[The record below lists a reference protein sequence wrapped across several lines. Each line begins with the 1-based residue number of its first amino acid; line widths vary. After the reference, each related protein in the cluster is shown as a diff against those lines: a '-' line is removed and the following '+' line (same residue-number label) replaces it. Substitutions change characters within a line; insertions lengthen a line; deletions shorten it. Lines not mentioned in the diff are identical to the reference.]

1 MDLPEPTARKTSSRA
16 DRAGRS
22 SSRSGSPVTIPAALP
37 SPGEPGDPFTTQPIS
52 ASGSGSGSG
61 FRSARSTARR
71 QRTNSTSSRA
81 GERIFIPSNFDTHP
95 IPSPVAGKHTG
106 MPIQRFVSN
115 ASLASGYF
123 REGSTSSALFATFE
137 ETAALAAASSQDNT
151 PLRRYVRYMARERK
165 GTRDLMII
173 GIIAAGWVRWAVGT
187 SGWSGRGTPP
197 KFGDFEAQRHW
208 IELTLHLPYD
218 QWYFYDL
225 QYWGLDYPPLSGW
238 LSMWCGKLAS
248 HFPSLDSSFALFDS
262 RGAEAQPLP
271 SFMRLTVLLCDAFVY
286 FPAVLF
292 FLSRRLR
299 GSGRG
304 TRTRS
309 IAQLSVLFQPALILI
324 DHGHFQYNNVMLG
337 LSAGAFAL
345 LSTNLPNPDGPGFGL
360 SSSGK
365 RSSGPASGGADS
377 STPLSTRTSKRHLTN
392 LSRRLSYDY
401 VAAAILFSLSL
412 GFKQMALYYAPA
424 VFAIMLGRCWGLA
437 AHVGFDR
444 GLALFSG
451 LAIFTT
457 LTFVTTFHPWLTSP
471 TQFLQVIH
479 RIFPLARGIFED
491 KVANLWC
498 FLSVLPIIPRSLRP
512 KELMSVEALA
522 RVSMITTV
530 LVILP
535 GCIQLFWA
543 GAQTVKVEMEVD
555 EVQQRKGKVSQNGT
569 DAHGRPYFAASIKAP
584 SSYDGASVA
593 GSVMATP
600 LRQPRHRGSIST
612 ASATPMKSSVTG
624 GVGASGHSTR
634 SLLPPPPRQQASI
647 CPSPAARILPY
658 ALLSTSM
665 AFFLFG
671 FQVHEKSILLPL
683 LPLTLLMCAKGDS
696 WGGGEAKI
704 DWEWAVLGNNVA
716 TFSLW
721 PLLKKDGVG
730 LQYTMM
736 LFFWNWVIGHRP
748 FSELLAG
755 RQTFIGWFGGLVHV
769 AMVGLHALEAGLPYL
784 LSPSSLDRLTTR
796 YPDLFPVLNVVLCTP
811 VFGLIWLWAL
821 KRQLEVGFAVGL
833 GGFGVLLNGG
843 GSGGGAGSGSGASGR
858 KGTPRASPAPVAATP
873 IIRSTK
879 VGAGGS

>member
-1 MDLPEPTARKTSSRA
+1 MDFSDVPVRRASHKVDKAAR
-16 DRAGRS
+16 
-22 SSRSGSPVTIPAALP
+22 SSRSGSPVATTSALP
-37 SPGEPGDPFTTQPIS
+37 PADGTDPFGTQALPPS
-52 ASGSGSGSG
+52 ASGSGSGFKNSLRSG
-61 FRSARSTARR
+61 ARR
-71 QRTNSTSSRA
+71 QRTNSSSSRTM
-81 GERIFIPSNFDTHP
+81 ERLFIPPNYENNHLVT
-95 IPSPVAGKHTG
+95 SPVSSRHGNV
-106 MPIQRFVSN
+106 PIQRLVSN
-115 ASLASGYF
+115 ASITSGYG
-123 REGSTSSALFATFE
+123 RESITSSSLLSRFE
-137 ETAALAAASSQDNT
+137 DSAALAAAASQDTT

-173 GIIAAGWVRWAVGT
+173 GIVAAGWVRWAVGT
-187 SGWSGRGTPP
+187 SGWSGKGVGP

-208 IELTLHLPYD
+208 IELTSHLPYD

-238 LSMWCGKLAS
+238 LSLWCGQLAS
-248 HFPSLDSSFALFDS
+248 YFPALEPGFALYTS

-271 SFMRLTVLLCDAFVY
+271 SFMRLTVLLCDSLVY

-292 FLSRRLR
+292 FLSRRLK

-309 IAQLSVLFQPALILI
+309 ISQLSVIFQPALILI

-337 LSAGAFAL
+337 LSAAAFAL
-345 LSTNLPNPDGPGFGL
+345 LSTNLPNPDGPGFGYNIAN
-360 SSSGK
+360 K
-365 RSSGPASGGADS
+365 RSSVSAATVPEA
-377 STPLSTRTSKRHLTN
+377 TSNTSVKSVKRRLTN

-401 VAAAILFSLSL
+401 VLAAILFSMSL

-457 LTFVTTFHPWLTSP
+457 LTFVIMFHPWLTSP
-471 TQFLQVIH
+471 EQFLQVIH

-491 KVANLWC
+491 KVANIWC
-498 FLSVLPIIPRSLRP
+498 FLSVLPVVPRPLRP
-512 KELMSVEALA
+512 KELFSVQALA
-522 RVSMITTV
+522 RLSMVTTV
-530 LVILP
+530 LVIIP
-535 GCIQLFWA
+535 GCVQLFWA
-543 GAQTVKVEMEVD
+543 GAETVRVEMEVD
-555 EVQQRKGKVSQNGT
+555 EVQQRKGKALLNGLDGQT
-569 DAHGRPYFAASIKAP
+569 KPHFAASIKAP
-584 SSYDGASVA
+584 SSYDGASVMGA
-593 GSVMATP
+593 VLQTP
-600 LRQPRHRGSIST
+600 IKTPRHRGSMST
-612 ASATPMKSSVTG
+612 TSATPMKHSSTNNANPG
-624 GVGASGHSTR
+624 NR
-634 SLLPPPPRQQASI
+634 SLLPQQPKQQASI

-730 LQYTMM
+730 LQYALM

-755 RQTFIGWFGGLVHV
+755 RQTFVGWFGGLVHV
-769 AMVGLHALEAGLPYL
+769 AMVGLHLLEIGLPHI
-784 LSPSSLDRLTTR
+784 LSQSSLEKLLAR
-796 YPDLFPVLNVVLCTP
+796 YPDLFPVLNVILCTP

-833 GGFGVLLNGG
+833 GTFGLL
-843 GSGGGAGSGSGASGR
+843 SGGGGEGVSAGHR
-858 KGTPRASPAPVAATP
+858 GTKDVSRLSPTP
-873 IIRSTK
+873 ITTSIPTPK
-879 VGAGGS
+879 VHRAPPVTPAS

>member
-1 MDLPEPTARKTSSRA
+1 MDFPEQIARKASQKS
-16 DRAGRS
+16 DKPGRS
-22 SSRSGSPVTIPAALP
+22 SRSVSPSALVLPGSTDAAV
-37 SPGEPGDPFTTQPIS
+37 DPFGQQPLS
-52 ASGSGSGSG
+52 AGGSGSGI
-61 FRSARSTARR
+61 RNMRTAGRR
-71 QRTNSTSSRA
+71 QRTNSTSSRG
-81 GERIFIPSNFDTHP
+81 GERLFAPSNFD
-95 IPSPVAGKHTG
+95 SSVVNSSVVGKHAG
-106 MPIQRFVSN
+106 MPIHRFVSN
-115 ASLASGYF
+115 ASAGSGVY
-123 REGSTSSALFATFE
+123 REGSPSSALLSTFE
-137 ETAALAAASSQDNT
+137 GSAALAAAASQDNT

-173 GIIAAGWVRWAVGT
+173 GILAAGWLRWVVGT
-187 SGWSGRGTPP
+187 GGWSGRGMPP

-218 QWYFYDL
+218 QWYLYDL

-238 LSMWCGKLAS
+238 LSLWCGKLAS
-248 HFPSLDSSFALFDS
+248 WFPALDASFALFSS

-271 SFMRLTVLLCDAFVY
+271 SFMRLTVLLCDAFIYV
-286 FPAVLF
+286 PAVLF

-324 DHGHFQYNNVMLG
+324 DYGHFQYNNVMLG
-337 LSAGAFAL
+337 LSAGTFAL
-345 LSTNLPNPDGPGFGL
+345 LSTNLPNPDGPGFGAPSSTTKRNSNPPTGPTDATPSL
-360 SSSGK
+360 SSRSVK
-365 RSSGPASGGADS
+365 R
-377 STPLSTRTSKRHLTN
+377 RLTN

-437 AHVGFDR
+437 ANIGFDR

-457 LTFVTTFHPWLTSP
+457 LTFAAMFHPWLTSP
-471 TQFLQVIH
+471 QLFLQVIH

-491 KVANLWC
+491 KVANFWC
-498 FLSVLPIIPRSLRP
+498 FLSVLPVIPRSLRP

-522 RVSMITTV
+522 RVSMITTL

-535 GCIQLFWA
+535 GCVQLFWA
-543 GAQTVKVEMEVD
+543 GAETVRVEMETD
-555 EVQQRKGKVSQNGT
+555 EVQQRKSKAGSNGT
-569 DAHGRPYFAASIKAP
+569 EAQGRPYYAGSIKAP

-593 GSVMATP
+593 GSVLATP
-600 LRQPRHRGSIST
+600 LKSTRHRGSIST
-612 ASATPMKSSVTG
+612 ASATPMKSSVAG
-624 GVGASGHSTR
+624 STTAGTHPSR
-634 SLLPPPPRQQASI
+634 SLLPQAPRSQASI
-647 CPSPAARILPY
+647 CPSPAARVLPY

-671 FQVHEKSILLPL
+671 FQVHEKSVLLPL

-696 WGGGEAKI
+696 WGGGEAKS
-704 DWEWAVLGNNVA
+704 DWEWAVLGNNVGV
-716 TFSLW
+716 FSLW
-721 PLLKKDGVG
+721 PLLKRDGVT
-730 LQYTMM
+730 LQYAVV

-755 RQTFIGWFGGLVHV
+755 RQTFVGWFGGLVHV
-769 AMVGLHALEAGLPYL
+769 AMVGLHVLEVGLPYVVSAPTL
-784 LSPSSLDRLTTR
+784 ERLMTR

-811 VFGLIWLWAL
+811 VFGLIWLWSL
-821 KRQLEVGFAVGL
+821 KRQLEIGFAVGL
-833 GGFGVLLNGG
+833 GGFGLLGGG
-843 GSGGGAGSGSGASGR
+843 GSGGGVAR
-858 KGTPRASPAPVAATP
+858 KGSSLPKAPAPMGTVPPKPRQASVAM
-873 IIRSTK
+873 S
-879 VGAGGS
+879 

>member
-1 MDLPEPTARKTSSRA
+1 MDLPEQSARKASYR
-16 DRAGRS
+16 RP
-22 SSRSGSPVTIPAALP
+22 SSRSGSPIAIQASLP
-37 SPGEPGDPFTTQPIS
+37 SPSDGSDVFSTHPPGINGGGT
-52 ASGSGSGSG
+52 GSG
-61 FRSARSTARR
+61 FRSIRSNATRR
-71 QRTNSTSSRA
+71 QRTNSISSR
-81 GERIFIPSNFDTHP
+81 GPERLFIPSNFDTS
-95 IPSPVAGKHTG
+95 IASISGKHTAA
-106 MPIQRFVSN
+106 PIQRFVSN
-115 ASLASGYF
+115 TSLSSGLP
-123 REGSTSSALFATFE
+123 RESSPGSALLSSFE
-137 ETAALAAASSQDNT
+137 DSAALAAAASQDTT

-173 GIIAAGWVRWAVGT
+173 GIISAGLIRWAVGT
-187 SGWSGRGTPP
+187 GGWSGRGTPP

-208 IELTLHLPYD
+208 IELTTHLPYS

-238 LSMWCGKLAS
+238 LSLWCGKFAS
-248 HFPSLDSSFALFDS
+248 YFPSLEPGFALDTS

-271 SFMRLTVLLCDAFVY
+271 SYMRLTALVCDTLVY

-292 FLSRRLR
+292 YLSRRLR

-309 IAQLSVLFQPALILI
+309 IAQLSVLFQPAIILI
-324 DHGHFQYNNVMLG
+324 DHGHFQYNSVMLG

-360 SSSGK
+360 LPGSK
-365 RSSGPASGGADS
+365 RSNGPQGGAAE
-377 STPLSTRTSKRHLTN
+377 TLTTLATRRVKRRLTT

-424 VFAIMLGRCWGLA
+424 VFVIMLGRCWGLA
-437 AHVGFDR
+437 ANVGFDR

-457 LTFVTTFHPWLTSP
+457 LTFVAMFHPWLTSP
-471 TQFLQVIH
+471 EQFLQVIH

-491 KVANLWC
+491 KVANVWC
-498 FLSVLPIIPRSLRP
+498 FLSVLPVIPRSLRP
-512 KELMSVEALA
+512 KELMSVETLA
-522 RVSMITTV
+522 RLSMITTV

-543 GAQTVKVEMEVD
+543 GAETVRVEMEVD
-555 EVQQRKGKVSQNGT
+555 EVQQRKGKASLANPDGVS
-569 DAHGRPYFAASIKAP
+569 RPYFAASIKAP
-584 SSYDGASVA
+584 SSVDGASVA
-593 GSVMATP
+593 GSVMVTP
-600 LRQPRHRGSIST
+600 HKNTRHRGSIST
-612 ASATPMKSSVTG
+612 ASATPMKNTAPGGAGSSFH
-624 GVGASGHSTR
+624 ATR
-634 SLLPPPPRQQASI
+634 SLLPPQQRPQASI

-696 WGGGEAKI
+696 WGGEEAKA

-721 PLLKKDGVG
+721 PLLAKDGVA
-730 LQYTMM
+730 LQYAVM

-755 RQTFIGWFGGLVHV
+755 RQTFVGWFGGLVHV
-769 AMVGLHALEAGLPYL
+769 AMVGLHVLEIGLPYL
-784 LSPSSLDRLTTR
+784 LSPSSLDRLTAR

-811 VFGLIWLWAL
+811 VFGLIWLWSL
-821 KRQLEVGFAVGL
+821 KRQLEIGFSVGL
-833 GGFGVLLNGG
+833 GSLGILGGGG
-843 GSGGGAGSGSGASGR
+843 GSGSSNASMR
-858 KGTPRASPAPVAATP
+858 KTSTPRASPVPPVATP
-873 IIRSTK
+873 ASSSRLNK
-879 VGAGGS
+879 VTEDL